1 VQDNRSIKHLED
13 ASGLKAQEEG
23 GDVDLGQ
30 DMFMSGSTASN
41 LSFPVSHS
49 RTTVLSSKDASSSS
63 SITPSRLLAAHSAAQ
78 NTSSTASLGLMDF
91 LSGLGTSNPAP
102 VNSTVITSIA
112 PSSTWNAY
120 ASTGQ
125 LGTDEDSGL
134 ASSMD
139 FEFDPFEQLR
149 LDEWT
154 NLADYQDTMNE
165 EV

>member
-1 VQDNRSIKHLED
+1 MQNRKSIEHLED
-13 ASGLKAQEEG
+13 ATFPEAQEQE

-30 DMFMSGSTASN
+30 GMFMSGSTASN
-41 LSFPVSHS
+41 LSFPISHS
-49 RTTVLSSKDASSSS
+49 RTTVLSSKDAPNSS
-63 SITPSRLLAAHSAAQ
+63 SITPSRLLAAHTAAQ
-78 NTSSTASLGLMDF
+78 NTSTGSGLIDF
-91 LSGLGTSNPAP
+91 LSGLGTSNPPP

-120 ASTGQ
+120 ASTGH

-149 LDEWT
+149 LVEWT
-154 NLADYQDTMNE
+154 HLAEYQDTMNE